1 MQVVLSLAP
10 GGTERLVIEIC
21 RRLAPTVESVVCCLD
36 APGEWANQVT
46 SQGIPVHALGR
57 APGFRPSLGREI
69 ARLAARYHVDALH
82 CHHYS
87 PYVYGLVATL
97 LERGAGLVFTEHG
110 RLSDQPPS
118 RKRRRINPLLERFRG
133 EIFAVSGDLK
143 RHMVAEGF
151 SDARISVVHNGIEI
165 GPPVQ
170 PEDRARA
177 RAALGLDASHFVVG
191 SVGRLDP
198 VKDFGSLIDAFA
210 FASGR
215 RPNWRLVLVGG
226 GPEEEALR
234 QAARARGVEPTVV
247 FTRFRADARQLL
259 PALDL
264 FANSSIHEGLSLTIL
279 EAMACELPVVATRV
293 GGTPEAVADAQTG
306 LLVPPR
312 APQALADALLA
323 LAASPERR
331 RALGCAGR
339 LRAIQQFTIDRM
351 LDSYL
356 TAYRRQAR
364 VSAVP
369 AVAV

>member
-1 MQVVLSLAP
+1 
-10 GGTERLVIEIC
+10 
-21 RRLAPTVESVVCCLD
+21 
-36 APGEWANQVT
+36 
-46 SQGIPVHALGR
+46 
-57 APGFRPSLGREI
+57 
-69 ARLAARYHVDALH
+69 LH

-97 LERGAGLVFTEHG
+97 LGRGPGLVFTEHG
-110 RLSDQPPS
+110 RLSDQAPS
-118 RKRRRINPLLERFRG
+118 RKRRRINPLIERFGG

-151 SDARISVVHNGIEI
+151 SDARISVVHNGIEV
-165 GPPVQ
+165 GPPAQ

-177 RAALGLDASHFVVG
+177 RGELG
-191 SVGRLDP
+191 
-198 VKDFGSLIDAFA
+198 
-210 FASGR
+210 
-215 RPNWRLVLVGG
+215 
-226 GPEEEALR
+226 
-234 QAARARGVEPTVV
+234 
-247 FTRFRADARQLL
+247 
-259 PALDL
+259 LDL
-264 FANSSIHEGLSLTIL
+264 FASSSIHEGLSLTIL

-331 RALGCAGR
+331 RAMGCAGR
-339 LRAIQQFTIDRM
+339 LRAIQHFTIDRM